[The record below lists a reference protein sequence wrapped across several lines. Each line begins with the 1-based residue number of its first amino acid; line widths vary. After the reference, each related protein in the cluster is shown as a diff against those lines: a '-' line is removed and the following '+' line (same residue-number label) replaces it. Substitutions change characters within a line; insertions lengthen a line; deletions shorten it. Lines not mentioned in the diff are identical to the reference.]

1 MELRFFDSHAHLN
14 NPKFSEDAAVVRQQ
28 AQDGGVT
35 ALLNAGYDLSS
46 SALAMKQA
54 SELEGVWASVGM
66 HPHDAKDYDKEA
78 EGLFREWAKNPK
90 VVAIGEIGLDYYYEH
105 SPRETQRAVFIRQ
118 MILAKELGKP
128 IIIHDRD
135 AHGEVLELVQEH
147 GKGLTG
153 VFHCYSGSKEFAQE
167 VLKLGFYVSF
177 AGPVTYKSAKNL
189 KEAAQSVPLNRI
201 LIETDCPYLTPEPFR
216 GKRNEPL
223 YVKKVA
229 EEIARLRNISVEEV
243 ANHTFENTC
252 RLFGI
257 KL

>member
-1 MELRFFDSHAHLN
+1 M
-14 NPKFSEDAAVVRQQ
+14 
-28 AQDGGVT
+28 
-35 ALLNAGYDLSS
+35 
-46 SALAMKQA
+46 
-54 SELEGVWASVGM
+54 
-66 HPHDAKDYDKEA
+66 
-78 EGLFREWAKNPK
+78 
-90 VVAIGEIGLDYYYEH
+90 
-105 SPRETQRAVFIRQ
+105 
-118 MILAKELGKP
+118 
-128 IIIHDRD
+128 
-135 AHGEVLELVQEH
+135 LELVQEH

-177 AGPVTYKSAKNL
+177 AGPITYKNAKNL